1 MDVFKRLWT
10 YVRPYKL
17 QFILTTIVLLAAVG
31 VGMVGPYLTG
41 LLIDRV
47 IRAGELDLLRLL
59 TVGLVTAS
67 VVGSVLQYTHG
78 YSFEDLSQKV
88 IYSIRHDMYNHLQQA
103 SFSFYDE
110 AHTGE
115 LMSRL
120 TGDLEGVRVFM
131 VGGFPMLVS
140 SMVTFV
146 GVTIV
151 LFNMNAKL
159 TLVCL
164 SFSPL
169 LAITAVSFEKK
180 VKQAHSDI
188 RHQMAAFNRFLQEN
202 ITGIRVVKAFAREK
216 YEIER
221 FRAENSKVYEKNM
234 IAGLLNGRFGPLLE
248 FLSSMSVVALVSYG
262 GWLVMRGE
270 MTVGILVA
278 FNGYLWS
285 LIWPM
290 RQLGMLLNLTGWA
303 ISSGQRIFNLL
314 DTNVSM
320 PVKPNA
326 YKPDKVRGDV
336 CFDKVTFKYGGDIVL
351 EDINIDAPA
360 GKKVAIMG
368 ATGAGK
374 TSIVNL
380 ICRFY
385 DPQKGRVLVDGVDVR
400 DWDLKT
406 LRRNVSV
413 VMQETFLFSDTIA
426 NNIAYGNDNA
436 SMDEI
441 VAAAKAACAHD
452 FIMEMP
458 QGYDTIVGERGV
470 GLSGGQKQRIA
481 IARALLINAPV
492 LILDDATSN
501 VDMETEHEIQQ
512 ALKRLMV
519 GRTTFIIA
527 HRISAV
533 KDADEIIVLEKG
545 RIVERGSHDQLLQAR
560 GFYYEIFKEQYKDL
574 VAENVAPELVTDDE
588 DEVLWLG

>member
-169 LAITAVSFEKK
+169 LAITAVNFEK
-180 VKQAHSDI
+180 
-188 RHQMAAFNRFLQEN
+188 
-202 ITGIRVVKAFAREK
+202 
-216 YEIER
+216 
-221 FRAENSKVYEKNM
+221 
-234 IAGLLNGRFGPLLE
+234 
-248 FLSSMSVVALVSYG
+248 
-262 GWLVMRGE
+262 
-270 MTVGILVA
+270 
-278 FNGYLWS
+278 
-285 LIWPM
+285 
-290 RQLGMLLNLTGWA
+290 
-303 ISSGQRIFNLL
+303 
-314 DTNVSM
+314 
-320 PVKPNA
+320 
-326 YKPDKVRGDV
+326 
-336 CFDKVTFKYGGDIVL
+336 
-351 EDINIDAPA
+351 
-360 GKKVAIMG
+360 G
-368 ATGAGK
+368 AST
-374 TSIVNL
+374 
-380 ICRFY
+380 
-385 DPQKGRVLVDGVDVR
+385 
-400 DWDLKT
+400 
-406 LRRNVSV
+406 
-413 VMQETFLFSDTIA
+413 
-426 NNIAYGNDNA
+426 
-436 SMDEI
+436 
-441 VAAAKAACAHD
+441 
-452 FIMEMP
+452 
-458 QGYDTIVGERGV
+458 
-470 GLSGGQKQRIA
+470 
-481 IARALLINAPV
+481 
-492 LILDDATSN
+492 
-501 VDMETEHEIQQ
+501 
-512 ALKRLMV
+512 
-519 GRTTFIIA
+519 
-527 HRISAV
+527 
-533 KDADEIIVLEKG
+533 
-545 RIVERGSHDQLLQAR
+545 
-560 GFYYEIFKEQYKDL
+560 
-574 VAENVAPELVTDDE
+574 
-588 DEVLWLG
+588 